1 MNYSSEKSNFVTN
14 NPSNGSK
21 VLRTIQSELLQSKE
35 FSICV
40 AFITES
46 GLVVLLNQLR
56 ELSERGVKGRI
67 ITSTYQMFNHP
78 KVFRKLMELPGVE
91 TRVYDK
97 ENLHTKGYFFKKADE
112 ETIIVGSS
120 NLTSNA
126 LTMNREWNLMLSS
139 EHADSTQTLWHAK
152 EEFEDLWRNSNVLTE
167 SWVRNY
173 EQDFREINQ
182 YNTVATSEN
191 PSIVPNKMQVNALRM
206 IESLRQSGNKKGL
219 VISATGTGKTY
230 LSAFDVKSSGA
241 KKVLFVIHREQIA
254 RDAMNTFARVMP
266 DKKMGLLTGGNK
278 NIDVD
283 IVFSTIQTLSKD
295 ESLSRFE
302 RDHFDYVIFDE
313 AHRSASKSYLKV
325 MEYFDPSFML
335 GMTATPE
342 RTDDLNIFELFDHNI
357 AYEIRLNDAL
367 EEDMLAPFH
376 YFGVKDVEIDGKEV
390 TEQTEIGNL
399 VSKHRVDYLIDQI
412 KYYGYSGEELC
423 GLMFCSRNEEAQN
436 LSEELNKR
444 GFKTVAL
451 SGSDTQEIRELQIK
465 RLTKT
470 NELDYI
476 LTVDIFNE
484 GIDIPE
490 VNQIVMIRPTQS
502 SIIFVQQLGRGLRK
516 SFNKD
521 YVVVIDFIGNYKN
534 NFLIPLAL
542 SGDRSYDKNTIRK
555 FIIEGN
561 DTMPGSSTIEFDR
574 ISRDR
579 IYEAINRTNFST
591 IRYLKKEYEA
601 LKYRINRI
609 PSLRDYED
617 NNILDPTVILA
628 ANGVDNHHIF
638 LEKVDPGYDKV
649 LSDNENKILS
659 FVSQEFSSGK
669 RAVELTILKALTRNQ
684 SVKIIDIEDLY
695 GVSTTRSALR
705 YLSFQFNAA
714 PEISKYGA
722 IAIIS
727 VSGDSITRSNQLEI
741 SLESES
747 FRKHF
752 IELIEYGLRRN
763 STKFFSNEGGSMVL
777 FEQYSRKDFSW
788 LNNWA
793 KNGSSTIFGYQ
804 YNKDTNTLPIFVTY
818 NKDEDVAESINYND
832 HFIDQQTFNWMSKS
846 NRTLASNDIQGLIKS
861 KEMNTSIQLFVKR
874 SDGEETQFYNL
885 GAVDVIDYEQITMT
899 AEGKNLPVVNFTLKL
914 KNPVR
919 DDLYYYITS

>member
-1 MNYSSEKSNFVTN
+1 
-14 NPSNGSK
+14 
-21 VLRTIQSELLQSKE
+21 
-35 FSICV
+35 
-40 AFITES
+40 
-46 GLVVLLNQLR
+46 
-56 ELSERGVKGRI
+56 
-67 ITSTYQMFNHP
+67 
-78 KVFRKLMELPGVE
+78 
-91 TRVYDK
+91 
-97 ENLHTKGYFFKKADE
+97 
-112 ETIIVGSS
+112 
-120 NLTSNA
+120 
-126 LTMNREWNLMLSS
+126 
-139 EHADSTQTLWHAK
+139 
-152 EEFEDLWRNSNVLTE
+152 
-167 SWVRNY
+167 
-173 EQDFREINQ
+173 
-182 YNTVATSEN
+182 
-191 PSIVPNKMQVNALRM
+191 
-206 IESLRQSGNKKGL
+206 
-219 VISATGTGKTY
+219 
-230 LSAFDVKSSGA
+230 
-241 KKVLFVIHREQIA
+241 
-254 RDAMNTFARVMP
+254 
-266 DKKMGLLTGGNK
+266 
-278 NIDVD
+278 
-283 IVFSTIQTLSKD
+283 
-295 ESLSRFE
+295 
-302 RDHFDYVIFDE
+302 
-313 AHRSASKSYLKV
+313 
-325 MEYFDPSFML
+325 ML

-342 RTDDLNIFELFDHNI
+342 RTDELNIFELFDHNI

-367 EEDMLAPFH
+367 EEDMLTPFH

-390 TEQTEIGNL
+390 TEQTEIATL

-436 LSEELNKR
+436 LSDELNKR
-444 GFKTVAL
+444 GFRTVAL
-451 SGSDTQEIRELQIK
+451 SGSDSQEMRELQIK

-638 LEKVDPGYDKV
+638 LEKVDPDYDKV

-669 RAVELTILKALTRNQ
+669 RVVELEILKSLTRHK
-684 SVKIIDIEDLY
+684 SVKIKDIEKLY

-714 PEISKYGA
+714 PEISKYGS
-722 IAIIS
+722 IAIIA
-727 VSGDSITRSNQLEI
+727 VNGDSITRSNQLEK

-752 IELIEYGLRRN
+752 TELIEYGLRRN

-788 LNNWA
+788 LNNWT

-846 NRTLASNDIQGLIKS
+846 NRTLASNDIQGLIKY